1 MIRND
6 IRQRIFPAVRYQD
19 APAAIRWLCDALGFE
34 EQFVVPNPDGTIAHA
49 QLRFN
54 GNCVMLGTS
63 REDELRVLS
72 PCELGGTSASVYV
85 QVDRPEEIDALF
97 ARATAAGAQ
106 VVRPIQDT
114 DYGSHEFSVR
124 DPEGNLW
131 SFGTYHPD
139 DT

>member
-1 MIRND
+1 MIRNEV
-6 IRQRIFPAVRYQD
+6 RQRIFPAFRYQD
-19 APAAIRWLCDALGFE
+19 APAAIRWLCEAFGFE
-34 EQFVVPNPDGTIAHA
+34 EQFVVPNEDGTIAHA
-49 QLRFN
+49 QLRF
-54 GNCVMLGTS
+54 GGSCVMLSSS
-63 REDELRVLS
+63 RADDLQLRS
-72 PCELGGTSASVYV
+72 PRDLGGITASVYV

-97 ARATAAGAQ
+97 ARATGAGAE

-114 DYGSHEFSVR
+114 DYGSHDFSVR